1 MCCFVLSRENPKV
14 KGAICNCVLS
24 SSRSRCVEAPR
35 RPALPPLARRSGH
48 RGEPLETP
56 LGATKSPPSFS
67 PLPRALSPFSVSSPH
82 APEVAAMAAARRRC
96 SKPPRAGPRCPGGP
110 PSLPLP
116 PLHRN
121 RCGAPSFVTGVADS
135 CRPGRSSWP
144 PIRRRPASPVPAE
157 HPSTWRVSPRSIQPP
172 PSSLFRTVA
181 PPLYGHRRP
190 LAPGRRS
197 RAGSLT
203 RSTRPTW
210 PANVDQGPPV
220 SLCGSKQPRYKKSVP
235 FYKSQK
241 IAESCK
247 IRRIFILSQ

>member
-110 PSLPLP
+110 PSLHLP

-121 RCGAPSFVTGVADS
+121 RCGAPSFVAGVADS
-135 CRPGRSSWP
+135 CGPGRSSWP
-144 PIRRRPASPVPAE
+144 PICRRPASLDHADQADVL
-157 HPSTWRVSPRSIQPP
+157 RVSCVHI
-172 PSSLFRTVA
+172 V
-181 PPLYGHRRP
+181 P
-190 LAPGRRS
+190 LA
-197 RAGSLT
+197 LT
-203 RSTRPTW
+203 RLTRHLLLPRMASSIVSMRDYTET
-210 PANVDQGPPV
+210 AAEYVPV
-220 SLCGSKQPRYKKSVP
+220 
-235 FYKSQK
+235 
-241 IAESCK
+241 
-247 IRRIFILSQ
+247 